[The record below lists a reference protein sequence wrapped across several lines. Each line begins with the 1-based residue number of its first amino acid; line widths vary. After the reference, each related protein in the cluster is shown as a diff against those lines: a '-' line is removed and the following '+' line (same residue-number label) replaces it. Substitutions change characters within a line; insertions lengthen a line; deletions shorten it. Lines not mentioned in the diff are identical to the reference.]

1 MTQLHGGV
9 AERSCVRLQKN
20 WQQRSQRIY
29 RGSNPL
35 PTSQQMSKK
44 FSCNLKWVD
53 HVDSISTMI
62 KLTAGLF
69 EHYLD
74 FGVNNNTLLVR
85 RRAAQGRNSTTKS
98 HQQTLQVLT
107 QISCLA

>member
-35 PTSQQMSKK
+35 PT
-44 FSCNLKWVD
+44 FDPPFLN
-53 HVDSISTMI
+53 ISAT
-62 KLTAGLF
+62 KLA
-69 EHYLD
+69 
-74 FGVNNNTLLVR
+74 NNQARYYQN
-85 RRAAQGRNSTTKS
+85 QFM
-98 HQQTLQVLT
+98 HQLH
-107 QISCLA
+107 